1 MHSSNKAGTTA
12 SCSITNIE
20 IDGDDNDN
28 HKEFQKLE
36 GGLARYRGSIT
47 RDAGPKA
54 KVPQALIPVRFLGV
68 PMAFKSSPVLV
79 EELIREGLH
88 QMPDEYWIR
97 CQELVYSDEDTTTDP
112 SKMPQVPIPTSHMWA
127 MLQNYRNH
135 GDRDLLLVCDDFAG
149 ASLAIDPQVAKLF
162 DVIGEYFEV
171 VQVQHGQGLE
181 SGSSS
186 ETLVKSEGPD
196 DEELDDEELAVAL
209 GAPKREL
216 ASDLGAGSSVES
228 LHTGLTNELHK
239 VSLDESPPPEIIR
252 VSAPKAVSPSVLR
265 DKRNKIEALK
275 REIEIK
281 KRSINCARPW
291 KRAKPDEP
299 EDTQMVDPF
308 PVAKNLKAEFDAVDD
323 KGRVSANEVASA
335 SQQPPALED
344 SAESQGSDDLFHAEP
359 QEFLTRQSQ
368 FADRKQAEEPGDD
381 FDLPEPPKA
390 KAKAKAKS
398 KAKAKAKAKGK
409 AKAKAASK
417 SKASPGKPRGR
428 PRKDK
433 AKPAVHAD
441 LKSEAADG
449 EADDP
454 EDELKSQADGEAEH
468 PEAKKE
474 EEHPDDNIDEE
485 KDEPM
490 HAEEKAKVR
499 KSAAPN
505 PIFARRYRPGFCV
518 FAGKRWD
525 AIKASFELIIAN
537 RVKTPSTVQA
547 GLQKG
552 ARPQAKDNTWDV
564 AKLRKVCDNAAH
576 SFLTLEST
584 QSTQLSTMPP
594 KLRPGMLVYAKYGV
608 VTSDR
613 PIAKL
618 PQQHS
623 RGPPPSSLPPLEAG
637 GGQPPVEPELVD
649 PELRDMEAQLKDP
662 EEDEPVQGKKL
673 KTGFPELEKDDP
685 PSALLKDKL
694 SNSLKK
700 LESSAELTHAP
711 PDPDKKQ
718 PGTSSPESSKA
729 GTPKA
734 KAKAKGKAK
743 MLKKVPSKRSI
754 PESEQVVWMT
764 MTMKQSFFN
773 AWLKTSEMEFYGAVI
788 AVKGDMEW
796 HKSLFNLQRSY
807 ARSGT
812 VYTGPVCHM
821 CLAGGGG
828 PMFEDYSESPQWR
841 LTCFASRPWGDN
853 EPVPPLATIPAYP
866 APEELLHL
874 DPFHLCKMG
883 IGRNI
888 AGGILVYL
896 ARRQFFD
903 FEGCEAQGF
912 SFPARLERAHR
923 SFLLWTKAEG
933 HHPSLRSFNK
943 AFLNMK
949 SLASAPWCN
958 TKGADT
964 TLMMQW
970 LLWYLT
976 LVLRDPPE
984 FADTGMLQKMR
995 KLAQAYL
1002 NMFSSIHGHGLWM
1015 TRPCARK
1022 LYIEMM
1028 RVLRGYQLLGS
1039 LCLQVWWRVDHSTEQ
1054 AKKWL
1059 RMLRYWPDLPEVSM
1073 RLAFRDM
1080 TWLRDAAD
1088 DAVEGMRELRST
1100 GYLQQQPDWNLRHT
1114 VGQFLV
1120 ETLGVDW
1127 RMGEEWF
1134 HITLVDSDLAINS
1147 MMWQHQGLTGVSQWL
1162 IGIDCSWACEGS
1174 PSSHPKRHA
1183 KAADPKGEY
1192 VRYWVPELSKLPL
1205 QLPLTWSGVE
1215 ATIIVMCKLDVRV
1228 EDLTTNGVLAA
1239 PPGCQHEQGLDD
1251 QLPLGGAPPRRSAKL
1266 LLKVGADSSPAFRS
1280 SSLRPGV
1287 AICGIVELRLASRGA
1302 LPARGGTECLLLMG
1316 SGFLV

>member
-1 MHSSNKAGTTA
+1 
-12 SCSITNIE
+12 
-20 IDGDDNDN
+20 
-28 HKEFQKLE
+28 
-36 GGLARYRGSIT
+36 
-47 RDAGPKA
+47 
-54 KVPQALIPVRFLGV
+54 
-68 PMAFKSSPVLV
+68 MAFKSSPVLV

-149 ASLAIDPQVAKLF
+149 HLLKTGNLLRWPSPAQVGCINFETLGLNYRVMTKLLRIWLPKIDTLKTVNIFACRHEDPQVAKLF

-252 VSAPKAVSPSVLR
+252 VSAPKAVSPSVLL

-608 VTSDR
+608 VHALRASRNAKVSGVLGPLLPAIHNPSLAGFLQRLHWVPLCFNEKLRTDR
-613 PIAKL
+613 QAPSATLQRQSKYGCGTMYWTDIRVKGKL
-618 PQQHS
+618 TKTKRQAFQEKMDWDE
-623 RGPPPSSLPPLEAG
+623 EA
-637 GGQPPVEPELVD
+637 D
-649 PELRDMEAQLKDP
+649 
-662 EEDEPVQGKKL
+662 GKKPC
-673 KTGFPELEKDDP
+673 KKQKSFGDW
-685 PSALLKDKL
+685 LKDKL

-888 AGGILVYL
+888 TGGILVYL

-1039 LCLQVWWRVDHSTEQ
+1039 LCLQAGYRAFIQKPKNHGLHHVALSLKEQ
-1054 AKKWL
+1054 L
-1059 RMLRYWPDLPEVSM
+1059 CCGCPLVLNPEAWSCEQDEDFVGRIS
-1073 RLAFRDM
+1073 RLSRK
-1080 TWLRDAAD
+1080 
-1088 DAVEGMRELRST
+1088 V
-1100 GYLQQQPDWNLRHT
+1100 
-1114 VGQFLV
+1114 
-1120 ETLGVDW
+1120 
-1127 RMGEEWF
+1127 
-1134 HITLVDSDLAINS
+1134 
-1147 MMWQHQGLTGVSQWL
+1147 
-1162 IGIDCSWACEGS
+1162 
-1174 PSSHPKRHA
+1174 
-1183 KAADPKGEY
+1183 
-1192 VRYWVPELSKLPL
+1192 
-1205 QLPLTWSGVE
+1205 
-1215 ATIIVMCKLDVRV
+1215 DVRKQGYRV
-1228 EDLTTNGVLAA
+1228 FNRLFLKIRAVRRRRK
-1239 PPGCQHEQGLDD
+1239 GCKG
-1251 QLPLGGAPPRRSAKL
+1251 
-1266 LLKVGADSSPAFRS
+1266 
-1280 SSLRPGV
+1280 
-1287 AICGIVELRLASRGA
+1287 
-1302 LPARGGTECLLLMG
+1302 
-1316 SGFLV
+1316 